1 MNNILQLVW
10 LIPVLPLLGFLINGL
25 GRKQLTK
32 SLSGIIGSG
41 VILISFVLSVVV
53 FLQIG
58 SNHNETVH
66 LFDFIK
72 LNAFKITF
80 DFKIDQLS
88 ALFLLIITGVG
99 FLIHVY

>member
-1 MNNILQLVW
+1 MNSILQLVW

-58 SNHNETVH
+58 SNHNATVH
-66 LFDFIK
+66 LFVCCFW
-72 LNAFKITF
+72 
-80 DFKIDQLS
+80 
-88 ALFLLIITGVG
+88 
-99 FLIHVY
+99 